1 MLYKNITIME
11 NKTISVKPE
20 KGFKAFETI
29 YYIGIL
35 FAFLRLIEYFK
46 WTFQL
51 VKKWSL
57 PEEPFFSKIT
67 LANSAAEISITTYL
81 IFAIAYILIFCFIL
95 LGLYELKE
103 SFKLFE
109 SNTFF
114 KDEISRSFLKVGK
127 SFFIFAFGTFIID
140 IALLACIMG
149 GVPVIDLM
157 STELVVFVILG
168 YLMYFLSDV
177 FKKGV
182 MIKEENDL
190 TI

>member
-1 MLYKNITIME
+1 MSNYNYYGKN
-11 NKTISVKPE
+11 TISKKTE
-20 KGFKAFETI
+20 KGYKAFETI
-29 YYIGIL
+29 YYIGII
-35 FAFLRLIEYFK
+35 FAVLRLVEYFK

-57 PEEPFFSKIT
+57 PEALFFSKIT
-67 LANSAAEISITTYL
+67 LTNTDTEISIATYL

-95 LGLYELKE
+95 LGLYQLKE
-103 SFKLFE
+103 SIKLFE
-109 SNTFF
+109 NNTIF
-114 KDEISRSFLKVGK
+114 KDEVSKSFLKAGK

-140 IALLACIMG
+140 ITLLFCIMG
-149 GVPVIDLM
+149 GIPFIDLM
-157 STELVVFVILG
+157 STELVVFVLLG

-177 FKKGV
+177 FNKGI